1 MANFRTSSRKLFPFC
16 ILETQKVSQCQIIVI
31 YTVLYFK
38 INLQA
43 QLVVFN
49 SSVSNSKSFF
59 ILRTKSTSQNFVL
72 ILFIFVQRGSWIL

>member
-1 MANFRTSSRKLFPFC
+1 MANFRTSSRKLIPFC